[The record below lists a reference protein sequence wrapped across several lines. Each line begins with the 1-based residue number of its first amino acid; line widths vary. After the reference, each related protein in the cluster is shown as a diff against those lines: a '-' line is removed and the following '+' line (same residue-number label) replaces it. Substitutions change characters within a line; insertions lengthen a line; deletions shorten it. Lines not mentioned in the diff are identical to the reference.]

1 MEAQANK
8 SKREIASVIKT
19 RNDDKEEKKEA
30 ERDEAEQN
38 LQSQVCARQLQFD
51 FHGNDGFVCFFTFIS
66 LIEFFFFF
74 CYSGPVIHFCDGPP
88 RCAISFCVA
97 PVTQSDAMC
106 NGLDGF
112 VME

>member
-1 MEAQANK
+1 M
-8 SKREIASVIKT
+8 IKEK
-19 RNDDKEEKKEA
+19 NDDKEEKEEA
-30 ERDEAEQN
+30 ERDEAEQD

-51 FHGNDGFVCFFTFIS
+51 FHGNDGFFCTFIS
-66 LIEFFFFF
+66 LIELFFV

-97 PVTQSDAMC
+97 PVRQSDAMC